1 MNLIINIHINIE
13 LLILM
18 YISHTYTY
26 ICIHTDIYICIH
38 QIYFIQIY
46 IYLYSFFYFYF
57 SQILPGKVEF
67 DYLPINCQSVLILP
81 VNNGAVI
88 MSTNQAKILKLKD
101 LNRIRS
107 LVAIFK
113 NLMSSSQF

>member
-1 MNLIINIHINIE
+1 MYHMYLLINIHIFNE
-13 LLILM
+13 VHTFM
-18 YISHTYTY
+18 YISYTYIY
-26 ICIHTDIYICIH
+26 ICIHTDIYMCIH
-38 QIYFIQIY
+38 QTYFIQIY
-46 IYLYSFFYFYF
+46 KYLCIFYFYF

-81 VNNGAVI
+81 VNNGAV
-88 MSTNQAKILKLKD
+88 KILKLKD